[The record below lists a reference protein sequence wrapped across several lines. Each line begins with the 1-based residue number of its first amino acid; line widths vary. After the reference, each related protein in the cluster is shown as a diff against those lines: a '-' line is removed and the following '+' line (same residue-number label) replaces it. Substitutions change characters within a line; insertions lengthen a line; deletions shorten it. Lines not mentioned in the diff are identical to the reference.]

1 LLAHD
6 LTGHGPPLVL
16 LHPLGTDRQVWDPV
30 VQRLR
35 DQRELITMD
44 LPGFGESSPLDHD
57 PTPAALAAAVAEQLR
72 CLGVEHPD
80 VAGNS
85 LGGWVALELALN
97 DLVRSATAIA
107 AAGLWPSPLV
117 PKPVIA
123 HQIAHALG
131 PILRPL
137 ARRRLG
143 RRLLLSGSVA
153 HPDRVPGPDAAHM
166 IRAYG
171 LAPGFKEVN
180 DQMRA
185 GVFTELERIPVPV
198 TLVWPEHDRLVSR
211 PRSLPA
217 NIRSVELPDAGHL
230 PMWDAPD
237 ALAEILLSA
246 SAEPADV
253 AEPSSLRPTG

>member
-1 LLAHD
+1 
-6 LTGHGPPLVL
+6 
-16 LHPLGTDRQVWDPV
+16 
-30 VQRLR
+30 
-35 DQRELITMD
+35 
-44 LPGFGESSPLDHD
+44 
-57 PTPAALAAAVAEQLR
+57 
-72 CLGVEHPD
+72 
-80 VAGNS
+80 
-85 LGGWVALELALN
+85 
-97 DLVRSATAIA
+97 
-107 AAGLWPSPLV
+107 
-117 PKPVIA
+117 
-123 HQIAHALG
+123 
-131 PILRPL
+131 
-137 ARRRLG
+137 
-143 RRLLLSGSVA
+143 
-153 HPDRVPGPDAAHM
+153 M

-185 GVFTELERIPVPV
+185 GVFTELERIRVPV